1 MAPVEMGSPSD
12 LNLDAAQS
20 GGQNLGQ
27 PHRSSKCPEWQVW
40 VDAVEKVRGI
50 LLTRNNRIVG
60 VDFLNRTCAFDAH
73 FESILLRDPPKS
85 FFDSIGQKR
94 LWRPFDRRV
103 CSTSNS

>member
-50 LLTRNNRIVG
+50 LLERNNQIIG
-60 VDFLNRTCAFDAH
+60 VDFLNRTCAFDPH
-73 FESILLRDPPKS
+73 FESILLRDPPKI
-85 FFDSIGQKR
+85 FFSTA
-94 LWRPFDRRV
+94 LAAFATTLASRPVYLR
-103 CSTSNS
+103 